1 MNMPASRSNAGLP
14 MDILVGGKNGSKRMS
29 MDHVGKNSGNTS
41 AETFPLVDDEAGPS
55 RPIDDDD
62 ISSLGEG
69 TLGMKRTEL
78 PMRRNQK
85 PTVASASFGAAA
97 AAASSHHRSSSG
109 SGRNNKD
116 LIAAELSNGKQ
127 PKTTAKLAQ
136 SLAEMHKKLTDAEER
151 NAKLTKV
158 FKETRTM
165 AESAIAEVKRL
176 KKANADLTAQ
186 VEEKT
191 QRLVLQECKY
201 EELQERLDEATTAT
215 AGSATSPKRSAGAS
229 GTTGTAAATASS
241 RSLLSAPGPGGGGVE
256 TELRMRIAQL
266 ETENRLLR
274 ESKNDLMD
282 LLHQREAETDYEIT
296 LPPMD
301 EHSAAGGAD
310 SSHHSMLSRRSGRRG
325 TGSHYHATGHH
336 VAGSSRSMDD
346 YRVSADD
353 NDEDRARPSTST
365 RSMDDGVVAGLRSR
379 LTKRSSAPMVA
390 QSVASDDDLDGAG
403 GGGSHDGGNSTTS
416 ATKRSSMP
424 FMAHFATAAR
434 FEDEISVSQSV
445 SKRGSD
451 VM

>member
-78 PMRRNQK
+78 PMRRSRQ
-85 PTVASASFGAAA
+85 TTSTSASAGA
-97 AAASSHHRSSSG
+97 AAASSLHKSSSG

-116 LIAAELSNGKQ
+116 LIAAELSTGKQ

-191 QRLVLQECKY
+191 QRLVLQECKF

-215 AGSATSPKRSAGAS
+215 AGSTTSPKRSAGAS
-229 GTTGTAAATASS
+229 GATSTAAANASS
-241 RSLLSAPGPGGGGVE
+241 RSLLSAPGPGGGVE

-282 LLHQREAETDYEIT
+282 LLHQREAETDYEIS

-301 EHSAAGGAD
+301 EHSAAGGGGGAD
-310 SSHHSMLSRRSGRRG
+310 SSHHSLQSRRGGRRANF
-325 TGSHYHATGHH
+325 S
-336 VAGSSRSMDD
+336 GSSRSMDD
-346 YRVSADD
+346 YRVSADEI
-353 NDEDRARPSTST
+353 DEDRARPSTST
-365 RSMDDGVVAGLRSR
+365 RSMDDGLVAGLRSR
-379 LTKRSSAPMVA
+379 LTKRSSAPMIA

-403 GGGSHDGGNSTTS
+403 GGGGSHDGGTSTTS

-445 SKRGSD
+445 SRQ
-451 VM
+451 

>member
-1 MNMPASRSNAGLP
+1 

-29 MDHVGKNSGNTS
+29 MDHVGTNRNNSSSGYTS
-41 AETFPLVDDEAGPS
+41 AETFPLVDDEAGPAS

-78 PMRRNQK
+78 PMRRKQK
-85 PTVASASFGAAA
+85 PTGAAA
-97 AAASSHHRSSSG
+97 TPSHPKSSSG

-191 QRLVLQECKY
+191 QRLVLQECKF

-215 AGSATSPKRSAGAS
+215 AGSTTSPKRSAGAS

-353 NDEDRARPSTST
+353 NDEDRARPRPSTST

>member
-1 MNMPASRSNAGLP
+1 

-29 MDHVGKNSGNTS
+29 MDHVGTNRNNSSGNTS

-78 PMRRNQK
+78 PMRRSRQ
-85 PTVASASFGAAA
+85 TSASA
-97 AAASSHHRSSSG
+97 AAASSSKITPSLQHKSSSG
-109 SGRNNKD
+109 SGRNKD
-116 LIAAELSNGKQ
+116 LIAAELSTGKQ

-176 KKANADLTAQ
+176 KSANAELTAQ

-191 QRLVLQECKY
+191 QRLVLQECKF

-215 AGSATSPKRSAGAS
+215 AGSTSPKRPGGGALGNTS
-229 GTTGTAAATASS
+229 TAADASS
-241 RSLLSAPGPGGGGVE
+241 RSLMSAPAPGGGVE
-256 TELRMRIAQL
+256 TDLRMRIAQL

-274 ESKNDLMD
+274 ESKNDLME

-301 EHSAAGGAD
+301 ENSAAGGGAD
-310 SSHHSMLSRRSGRRG
+310 SSHHSLLSRRGGRR
-325 TGSHYHATGHH
+325 AH

-353 NDEDRARPSTST
+353 NGEDKAKPNSST

-379 LTKRSSAPMVA
+379 LSKRSSAPMIA
-390 QSVASDDDLDGAG
+390 QSVASGDDLDLGGAG
-403 GGGSHDGGNSTTS
+403 EGSHDGGNSTTS

-434 FEDEISVSQSV
+434 FEDEISVSQV
-445 SKRGSD
+445 RLEERQ
-451 VM
+451 

>member
-1 MNMPASRSNAGLP
+1 
-14 MDILVGGKNGSKRMS
+14 MDIVVGGKIGSKRIS
-29 MDHVGKNSGNTS
+29 MDHVGTNRNNSSGNTS

-55 RPIDDDD
+55 RPIEDDD

-69 TLGMKRTEL
+69 TLGMTTKRTERL
-78 PMRRNQK
+78 MRRSLQTSK
-85 PTVASASFGAAA
+85 SASAAA
-97 AAASSHHRSSSG
+97 APSQLKSSSG
-109 SGRNNKD
+109 SGGRNKD
-116 LIAAELSNGKQ
+116 LIAAELSTGKQ

-165 AESAIAEVKRL
+165 AESAIAEVRRL

-215 AGSATSPKRSAGAS
+215 AGSTTSPKRSAGAS
-229 GTTGTAAATASS
+229 GTTGTAAAASASS
-241 RSLLSAPGPGGGGVE
+241 RSLLSAPGPGGGVE

-301 EHSAAGGAD
+301 EHSAARGGGDRAD
-310 SSHHSMLSRRSGRRG
+310 SSNHSLLSRRSGRRG
-325 TGSHYHATGHH
+325 TGSHYHAAGH

-353 NDEDRARPSTST
+353 NEEDRAKPSTST
-365 RSMDDGVVAGLRSR
+365 RSMDDGIVAGLRSR
-379 LTKRSSAPMVA
+379 LTKRSSAPMIA
-390 QSVASDDDLDGAG
+390 QSVASDEDIVDEGA
-403 GGGSHDGGNSTTS
+403 SRDGGNSTAS

-445 SKRGSD
+445 SK
-451 VM
+451 